1 MIKFKNE
8 RQIEGIRRSCRLLA
22 SVLDA
27 AEALIVAGAVPREID
42 AAVQSMIE
50 DAGGRPAFLGYHG
63 FPASLCFSV
72 NAAVIHG
79 IPGDTPLAEGDIVS
93 MDCGIELEGF
103 FSDSART
110 IAVGR
115 VPEEIRTLM
124 KTAEESLYLGI
135 EAARPGNRLKDISRA
150 IYDHNHARGYGLV
163 RPYGGHGVGLA
174 LHEDP
179 HISNFIGRGPNP
191 RLKPGMVIAIEPM
204 VNLGGDDIIVL
215 DDDWTVVTADSSVS
229 VHYEHTVAIT
239 PEGPEILT
247 AGRNFHA

>member
-247 AGRNFHA
+247 AGRYFHA